1 MPVTLACRPATRKTA
16 ARHRRAVRITTR
28 PNRRPPAAMRLP
40 AAARR
45 WLLGLAAAGFSFA
58 AAPAAACT
66 LAAAST
72 DLGSHSSYAVAAAPL
87 TASGSAG
94 LSCNVTLALLSAHYV
109 AMQVDSA
116 SFQLTG
122 PGGSSLAFE
131 ASLSPGG
138 PALVTG
144 NFVNLSSISVLS
156 LFSGTSNSIPLYI
169 RTAPTGALRAGNY
182 TGSLAVR
189 WFYSVCSL
197 GVALCLAHSSSPGF
211 VRPLVGP
218 VTNWGSGA
226 PVQIDI
232 LLVVENDCLIQAP
245 AINFGAAPLVGSF
258 DPVTQTIQIR
268 CSAGAAYTVGLDDGS
283 HPSGATRR
291 MQGGGHYLAYEIY
304 KSTTSPD
311 RWGAVG
317 AARRS
322 SLAADLNPGIH
333 DSVTLQGFTYRA
345 LIDPGQPN
353 PPAGSYSDTLRVDIE
368 F

>member
-1 MPVTLACRPATRKTA
+1 MPVTPACRAATRKTA
-16 ARHRRAVRITTR
+16 GHGRRAARIAVR
-28 PNRRPPAAMRLP
+28 PNRYPPAAIRL
-40 AAARR
+40 AAATRR
-45 WLLGLAAAGFSFA
+45 WLPGIAALGLSLT

-66 LAAAST
+66 LAGAST
-72 DLGSHSSYAVAAAPL
+72 NLGSHSSYAVAAAPL
-87 TASGSAG
+87 TGSGSAG
-94 LSCNVTLALLSAHYV
+94 LACNVTLALLSAHYV
-109 AMQVDSA
+109 AMQVDSS

-122 PGGSSLAFE
+122 PGGSSLPFE

-138 PALVTG
+138 PALVAG

-156 LFSGTSNSIPLYI
+156 LFSGTSNSIPVYI
-169 RTAPTGALRAGNY
+169 RTAPTAALRAGSY
-182 TGSLAVR
+182 TGSLAIR
-189 WFYSVCSL
+189 WYYSVCSL

-226 PVQIDI
+226 PVQVNI
-232 LLVVENDCLIQAP
+232 LLEVENDCLIQAP
-245 AINFGAAPLVGSF
+245 AINFGAAPLAGSF

-268 CSAGAAYTVGLDDGS
+268 CSAGAAYTVGLDNGS

-291 MQGGGHYLAYEIY
+291 MQGGGHYLAYEIF
-304 KSTTSPD
+304 KSATSPD

-345 LIDPGQPN
+345 LIDPGQAT
-353 PPAGSYSDTLRVDIE
+353 PPAGAYSDTLRVDIE